1 MSVTIKPTYDCN
13 EEDPVRPVCSWG
25 AREENEPVLTLSQTM
40 SSSGNP
46 IRPEVYDGR
55 EDVEM
60 EPGQE
65 VEMELLKRKING
77 VLVWGVGE
85 ILRSRINWGGDL
97 WANIKVQGKDCP
109 GKYIGMHMEDGSV
122 TVCEEPDFA

>member
-1 MSVTIKPTYDCN
+1 MPVTIKPPYDCN
-13 EEDPVRPVCSWG
+13 QEDPVRPVSSW
-25 AREENEPVLTLSQTM
+25 ANALT
-40 SSSGNP
+40 SSGNP

-85 ILRSRINWGGDL
+85 VLRSRINWGWDMWL
-97 WANIKVQGKDCP
+97 IAKDTEGNDCL
-109 GKYIGMHMEDGSV
+109 GKYLGVYMEDGSV